1 MLFDDLSDVLGDQS
15 EAVVGSTLG
24 CEERQA
30 ILDTSYQI
38 EILFFHAGLNDYLVM
53 DFVSSVQVHFEWTF
67 EPGDED
73 RVSETI
79 FHNLLNI
86 PNQYPSIQIKITILI
101 NAEESASTFCCF
113 HLSNTSF

>member
-1 MLFDDLSDVLGDQS
+1 
-15 EAVVGSTLG
+15 
-24 CEERQA
+24 
-30 ILDTSYQI
+30 
-38 EILFFHAGLNDYLVM
+38 M

-113 HLSNTSF
+113 HLSNTSFWVLEAVPMIIFKVERSWKI